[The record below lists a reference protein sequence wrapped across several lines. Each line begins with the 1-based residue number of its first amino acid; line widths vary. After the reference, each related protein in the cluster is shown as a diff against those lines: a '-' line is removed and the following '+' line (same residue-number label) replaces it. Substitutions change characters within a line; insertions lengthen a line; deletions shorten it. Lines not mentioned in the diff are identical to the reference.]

1 MGSSILFSYPEL
13 STIVGIQG
21 TFTYAAASALPLMAF
36 VFLGP
41 IIRKKLPK
49 GFIMTTWVRHRYG
62 EIAGAYISFLTLA
75 IMFLYM
81 VAELSA
87 LQQVIGTLA
96 GIDGLPV
103 IIVQV
108 IVTTIYTSLGGFKVS
123 FVTDNIQGVMIC
135 GLVIICSIAIGT
147 SVKIDTSMIA
157 PSGLMKPSLLGYQ
170 LIYTLFI
177 GIICSDM
184 FLSGFWM
191 RTFASRTDKDLAI
204 GVSIATF
211 AVFVILALV
220 GATGLIAVWSGIPE
234 PGAMAFFLL
243 MGNLPA
249 WVVAFA
255 IVMVVS
261 LSCAV
266 FDSLQSAMISTA
278 SEELFRNKLPLPWV
292 RGMVVLVI
300 VPVIVVAIKSP
311 SILQIFLISNLAASA
326 AVPSV
331 FLGLSRKFYFIQ
343 GFEVVCGSLG
353 GIFSVW
359 VFGMIFYHGDANAA
373 RKLIILASLYAPD
386 WSVFGTFLVAPVAG
400 LLITFAVCAL
410 RLGVRYAVC
419 KSRGERFDGFDRPM
433 EPPSVDEVTAELER
447 ESRGV
452 SHPSYGATKR
462 V

>member
-21 TFTYAAASALPLMAF
+21 TLTYAATSALPLMAF

-41 IIRKKLPK
+41 IIRKKLPQ

-123 FVTDNIQGVMIC
+123 FVTDNIQGAMIC
-135 GLVIICSIAIGT
+135 GLIIICSIAIGT
-147 SVKIDTSMIA
+147 SVKIDTSLIE
-157 PSGLMKPSLLGYQ
+157 PSGLMNPSLLGYQ

-204 GVSIATF
+204 GVSIATL

-220 GATGLIAVWSGIPE
+220 GATGLIAVWSGIPD
-234 PGAMAFFLL
+234 PGSMAFFLL
-243 MGNLPA
+243 MSNLPA
-249 WVVAFA
+249 WVVGFV

-261 LSCAV
+261 LSCAI
-266 FDSLQSAMISTA
+266 FDSLQSAMVSTA
-278 SEELFRNKLPLPWV
+278 SEELFRNRLPLLWV
-292 RGMVVLVI
+292 RGMVVVVI
-300 VPVIVVAIKSP
+300 VPVIAVAIKSP

-326 AVPSV
+326 AVPSI
-331 FLGLSRKFYFIQ
+331 FLGLSRKLYFIQ
-343 GFEVVCGSLG
+343 GIEVVCGCLG

-373 RKLIILASLYAPD
+373 GKLLIMETLYAPD
-386 WSVFGTFLVAPVAG
+386 WSAFGAFLVAPVAG
-400 LLITFAVCAL
+400 LLITFVVCGL

-419 KSRGERFDGFDRPM
+419 KSRGERFDGLDRPV
-433 EPPSVDEVTAELER
+433 EPPSAGEVRAVLEP
-447 ESRGV
+447 ESNDQSSG
-452 SHPSYGATKR
+452 STKC